1 MTIIYLLISHS
12 LRVGYVF
19 FSGRPLKYL
28 LFLFAACYVF
38 TAASSFA
45 FSEASTDNSA
55 ISVNEMSI
63 QQNHQE
69 PKETVIINDTEY
81 AVPLSWRGHK
91 ITMPDLTFPAVELL
105 PTELT
110 KNGSKIYLLKKAH
123 DALVAMTNK
132 AKQDN
137 IILFVKSGYRSARYQ
152 NVIFQRLMKKGRAF
166 EDIARFI
173 APPGYSEHMLGTAV
187 DFCPSDWRF
196 ANSSEYLWLKQH
208 AGEFGFTETF
218 PEQRYNNKPWE
229 PWHWRYRDN
238 TEELLPTGN

>member
-1 MTIIYLLISHS
+1 M
-12 LRVGYVF
+12 
-19 FSGRPLKYL
+19 KYL
-28 LFLFAACYVF
+28 LFLFAACYVC
-38 TAASSFA
+38 TAVSSLA
-45 FSEASTDNSA
+45 FSEASTDNSS
-55 ISVNEMSI
+55 ISVNKISI

-81 AVPLSWRGHK
+81 AVPIPWRGHK
-91 ITMPDLTFPAVELL
+91 ISMPDLTFPALELL

-110 KNGSKIYLLKKAH
+110 KKGSKIYLLKKAH

-137 IILFVKSGYRSARYQ
+137 IILLVKSGYRSAWYQ
-152 NVIFQRLMKKGRAF
+152 NVIFQRLMKKGRTF

-208 AGEFGFTETF
+208 AWEFGFTETF
-218 PEQRYNNKPWE
+218 PEQKYNNKPWE
-229 PWHWRYRDN
+229 SWHWRYSDN
-238 TEELLPTGN
+238 TEELFPTGK

>member
-1 MTIIYLLISHS
+1 MGLISNS
-12 LRVGYVF
+12 RRVWYVF

-28 LFLFAACYVF
+28 LFLFVVCYVF
-38 TAASSFA
+38 TAASTFA
-45 FSEASTDNSA
+45 FSEASTGNSA

-123 DALVAMTNK
+123 DALVAMINK

-166 EDIARFI
+166 EDIACFI

-218 PEQRYNNKPWE
+218 PEERNNNKPWE
-229 PWHWRYRDN
+229 SWHWRYSDT